1 MKFRS
6 VAPLRLGLA
15 GGGTDVSPYVDRY
28 GGAVVNASINL
39 FARVDLEP
47 GTNNEINFYADDDLV
62 YHTESKK
69 TIEPLR
75 PYELIAGVYN
85 RIIKDFDLE
94 PLTFNLKCSID
105 APPGSGLGSSST
117 MVVAIL
123 GAFNEWLNLGLD
135 KARIALLAFEIERED
150 LKMEGG
156 KQDQYTASY
165 GGLNF
170 MHFRENGSV
179 DVQKINVEQELL
191 KELANNLLL
200 FHTKTSRFSSDIII
214 EQSANIEHNNNDSL
228 NATHQIKSHAYK
240 MKQLLLNNDLEGIGS
255 LLHDGWKSKKQMAKK
270 ISNSLLDNY
279 YQNAIECG
287 ALGGKISGAG
297 GGGFMMFYC
306 EPANQHRLIKKL
318 ENLGA
323 ELSVYRFTDQGL
335 QVHQEK

>member
-1 MKFRS
+1 MIFRS

-15 GGGTDVSPYVDRY
+15 GGGTDVSPYVDRF

-39 FARVDLEP
+39 FAKATLEP
-47 GTNNEINFYADDDLV
+47 STNGEIKLFINNDLV
-62 YHTESKK
+62 YHTESVIS
-69 TIEPLR
+69 IEPEK
-75 PYELIAGVYN
+75 PFELFAGVYN
-85 RIIKDFDLE
+85 RIMKDFGLE
-94 PLTFNLKCSID
+94 PLSFNLSCSID

-123 GAFNEWLNLGLD
+123 GAFNEWLNLGMD
-135 KARIALLAFEIERED
+135 KAQIALLAFEIERED
-150 LKMEGG
+150 LKMAGG

-170 MHFRENGSV
+170 MHFREEGSV
-179 DVQKINVEQELL
+179 DVQKINVEKELL
-191 KELANNLLL
+191 NKLSNNLFL
-200 FHTKTSRFSSDIII
+200 FHTKTSRYSSDIIK
-214 EQSANIEHNNNDSL
+214 EQSANIEHNNDDSL
-228 NATHQIKSHAYK
+228 SATHQIKSHAYK
-240 MKQLLLNNDLEGIGS
+240 MKQLLLNNDLEGIGR

-279 YQNAIECG
+279 YKNAIECG

-306 EPANQHRLIKKL
+306 EPANQQRLIKKL
-318 ENLGA
+318 EDLGA
-323 ELSVYRFTDQGL
+323 DLSVYRFTDQGL